1 MMGLRNVT
9 LEMSLKPF
17 RDDSEETARAVC
29 RHLFTQWK
37 PLIDGADMVSV
48 MLWCAD
54 GSEILEYRGDLSQT
68 FEWARY
74 IGFANPRENLPNDPE
89 GIALGSRWY
98 LYIDNPP
105 EFTYGW
111 LKRLVTIIKEEG
123 VAICGKPVRV
133 GETFDPGPEFARS
146 PFKYERHNEICLGN
160 AIGRAS
166 FVGSYATLHADD
178 VPYAG
183 FPQGIPEGTPL
194 GIFLGRQAQHFLGD
208 MGFDYI
214 WFSNGFGFGTEPW
227 GLRGAIFD
235 GEQFRLE
242 RLEEVRA
249 KSVEFWKLFRQE
261 CPEVPIETRGTNL
274 STGMDLSSDA
284 VPLRE
289 IYEGGY
295 GLEPPPNSPWAALN
309 GDYGL
314 ELVGWMSHI
323 AQLPGNSFPFRFYTH
338 DPWWLNSP
346 WLDRYG
352 REPHDIY
359 LPLSVGRLDGAG
371 QVQGP
376 SSVLL
381 VTADDSY
388 GQMPDQVPI
397 EVIPHL
403 QSALREAPDAAG
415 PVVWVYPFDEY
426 HDWTFGEPKRIGE
439 VFFGDW
445 FTRGAVNRGLPLN
458 TVISTRNLQ
467 QVVQGGSGALAESVL
482 VSPVPQAGSGWE
494 AALLSHVMTGGRA
507 LLYGPLSAAGHELRD
522 LLGVACAEPLAGQFE
537 VSLNGVSEDLL
548 SGVPYATSLQ
558 HAELFGAGGITEQ
571 ATGGAEV
578 LATLTQGGQGRV
590 GASLRDLPGGGALGW
605 VRGTVSCDPKQT
617 RGHLLVPLNA
627 GQAFPAE
634 VLMRLVL
641 GRLGVGLRMQKVDAD
656 QRDAL
661 VCIARHANAFYFSG
675 YSADT
680 TVSLHLRF
688 AQGAPLLVG
697 AETRLA
703 RGASTYTMPR
713 AWHRECRVF
722 VDQAEDSLI
731 SCREQHSAHIGIKR
745 RLSIT
750 GLKDATLRFYPEP
763 GREESLQMLVTP
775 RFPYLV
781 GDFREPVKSDA
792 RFGNCVEIGKVT
804 GELLISW

>member
-1 MMGLRNVT
+1 MALRNVT

-17 RDDSEETARAVC
+17 RDTTEETARAVC
-29 RHLFTQWK
+29 RHLFQQWR
-37 PLIDGADMVSV
+37 PLIDLADMVSV
-48 MLWCAD
+48 LLWCAD

-74 IGFANPRENLPNDPE
+74 IGGANPRQHVPNDPE
-89 GIALGSRWY
+89 GVALHSRWY
-98 LYIDNPP
+98 LYMDNPP

-111 LKRLVTIIKEEG
+111 LQRLVRIIKEEG
-123 VAICGKPVRV
+123 TAICGKPVRV

-160 AIGRAS
+160 TMGRSS
-166 FVGSYATLHADD
+166 FVCSYARLHADD

-183 FPQGIPEGTPL
+183 FPQGIPEGTPV
-194 GIFLGRQAQHFLGD
+194 GVFLGRQCRHFLHD

-214 WFSNGFGFGTEPW
+214 WFSNGFGFGTETW

-235 GEQFRLE
+235 GKEFHVE

-249 KSVEFWKLFRQE
+249 KSLEFWKLFREE
-261 CPEVPIETRGTNL
+261 CPDVPIETRGTNL

-309 GDYGL
+309 GDFGL

-323 AQLPGNSFPFRFYTH
+323 AQLPGNTYPFRYYIH

-359 LPLSVGRLDGAG
+359 LPLSVGRMDETG
-371 QVQGP
+371 QVQRP

-381 VTADDSY
+381 LTVDDSY

-403 QSALREAPDAAG
+403 HSALRDAPDAPG
-415 PVVWVYPFDEY
+415 PVVWIYPFDEY
-426 HDWTFGEPKRIGE
+426 HDWTFGQPTRIGE

-445 FTRGAVNRGLPLN
+445 FMRGAVNRGLPLN
-458 TVISTRNLQ
+458 TVLSTRNFQ
-467 QVVQGGSGALAESVL
+467 QVARANPTVLAQSVL
-482 VSPVPQAGSGWE
+482 VSPVPEAESGWE
-494 AALLSHVMTGGRA
+494 AALLGHVSAGGRA
-507 LLYGPLSAAGHELRD
+507 LLYGPLNAASQKLRE
-522 LLGVACAEPLAGQFE
+522 LLGVTCGQPLAGDF
-537 VSLNGVSEDLL
+537 GVELRGLQGDFV
-548 SGVPYATSLQ
+548 SGVPYSTTLR
-558 HAELFGAGGITEQ
+558 HVELLGAGGITEK
-571 ATGGAEV
+571 ATGQSEVVAALHQGAE
-578 LATLTQGGQGRV
+578 QRV
-590 GASLRDLPGGGALGW
+590 GACLRQLDSGGVLAW
-605 VRGTVSCDPKQT
+605 VRGTIACDPEKMS
-617 RGHLLVPLNA
+617 GHLLVPLNPVE
-627 GQAFPAE
+627 AFPAE
-634 VLMRLVL
+634 MLMRLVL
-641 GRLGVGLRMQKVDAD
+641 GRLGVGLRMEKVDAD

-661 VCIARHANAFYFSG
+661 VCIARHANAFFFSG
-675 YSADT
+675 YNVDT
-680 TVSLHLRF
+680 TIRLHLRF

-697 AETRLA
+697 AETRLVN
-703 RGASTYTMPR
+703 GAATYTMPR

-722 VDQAEDSLI
+722 VEQAEDSLI
-731 SCREQHSAHIGIKR
+731 SCREQHSGHIGIKR
-745 RLSIT
+745 RLHIT
-750 GLKDATLRFYPEP
+750 GLREATVRFYPEP
-763 GREESLQMLVTP
+763 GRERSLQMLVSP
-775 RFPYLV
+775 QFPYLV
-781 GDFREPVKSDA
+781 GDFREPIPCEA
-792 RFGNCVEIGKVT
+792 RFGHCVQIGPVS